1 MTADRTELDIDPKD
15 KMLLQTRPA
24 IGGNVM
30 ATIKTPSTRPQMA
43 TVRPRS
49 IRPARPD
56 SSRRGEVV
64 LKQYG
69 PTFWPATGKKR
80 L

>member
-24 IGGNVM
+24 IRGNVM

-49 IRPARPD
+49 IRPD